1 MEEPKLLGDYTE
13 AMLKKIGA
21 EHLVKA
27 YERVTKK
34 PCNCSKRR
42 QAMNNIH
49 KAVRARFQHT
59 PQPTNKEHI
68 APTKPF
74 DEQ

>member
-49 KAVRARFQHT
+49 RAVRGRIQQIAR
-59 PQPTNKEHI
+59 PHI